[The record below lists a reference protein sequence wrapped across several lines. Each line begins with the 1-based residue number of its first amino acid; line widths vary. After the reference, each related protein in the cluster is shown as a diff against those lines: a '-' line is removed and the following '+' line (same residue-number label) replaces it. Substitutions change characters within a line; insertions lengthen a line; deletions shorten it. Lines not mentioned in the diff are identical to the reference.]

1 MDYRWRSDGSRPDDS
16 RRRDEESSQRRSA
29 AKRPHLVVL
38 TAIVAL
44 CATPAEHTDAQTFPT
59 RNLRF
64 IGIATPGATSDLIG
78 RMVAEPLS
86 RQLGYSIVVDQRG
99 GAGGTL
105 AAAATARSEPD
116 GHTLLLT
123 SSAQSGMPWLYTNLP
138 FDPVKDF
145 AGISPLAELPSVLV
159 VPVSRNWASLK
170 DLVAAANARPGAL
183 NFGSGGVGSGTHLSS
198 EKVLLAAGISAT
210 HVPFK
215 GTPEAIVEVITGR
228 IDWIYTPAASVV
240 SMLKDGK
247 LKGLIVSSKIR
258 LEQLPDI
265 PTAAEAGVPD
275 AEYVFWVGLLAPRK
289 TPPAAVARLNEE
301 IVKILRTPELRE
313 RMRQVGAQP
322 FPMQP
327 AEFDAF
333 LANDAQVTGRIVKA
347 ARIKAN

>member
-1 MDYRWRSDGSRPDDS
+1 MSGRMNRRP
-16 RRRDEESSQRRSA
+16 RLLALA
-29 AKRPHLVVL
+29 A
-38 TAIVAL
+38 TAAML
-44 CATPAEHTDAQTFPT
+44 SATPSGHADAQAFPA

-86 RQLGYSIVVDQRG
+86 RQLGRSVVVDQRG

-145 AGISPLAELPSVLV
+145 AGVSPLAELPSVLV
-159 VPVSRNWASLK
+159 VPVSRNWRSLK
-170 DLVAAANARPGAL
+170 DLVSAAQAQPGAL

-215 GTPEAIVEVITGR
+215 GTPEAIVEVVTGR
-228 IDWIYTPAASVV
+228 LDWIYTPAASVV
-240 SMLKDGK
+240 SLLKEGK
-247 LKGLIVSSKIR
+247 LKGLIVSSKAR

-289 TPPAAVARLNEE
+289 TPSAAVARLNEE
-301 IVKILRTPELRE
+301 IVKILSTPELRE
-313 RMRQVGAQP
+313 RMRKVGAQP
-322 FPMQP
+322 FPMRP

-333 LANDAQVTGRIVKA
+333 LATDAELTGRIVKA
-347 ARIKAN
+347 AKIKPN